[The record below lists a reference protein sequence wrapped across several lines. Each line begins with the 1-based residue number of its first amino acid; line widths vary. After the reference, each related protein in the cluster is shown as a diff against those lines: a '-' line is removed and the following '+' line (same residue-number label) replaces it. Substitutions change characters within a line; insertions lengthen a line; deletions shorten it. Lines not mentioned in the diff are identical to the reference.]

1 MGGNAATA
9 TRPTEAAMIPVGG
22 EGADHGRNGVLM
34 SLRGLQRHY
43 PMGEHLV
50 RALDGVDLEIHRGE
64 FVVIMGS
71 SGSGKSTLMHIL
83 GCLDVPTGGTFH
95 MDGRDV
101 SRLADDHLSRVRNK
115 HVGFVFQQFNLL
127 PNLTVLENIA
137 LAMVYSGAART
148 TRRERARHYADLL
161 GLGERLGHRPGELSG
176 GQAQRVAIA
185 RALVNEPDIILAD
198 EPTGNL
204 DSRTGTEIMGV
215 LHDLHDQGYTILMV
229 THDPQFAAVGTRRIV
244 LRDGRVIEDVSG
256 DARIAAGV
264 SPADAPRPEGRM
276 RILDLLSMGVR
287 EGLLAHKMRT
297 ALTMLGIVIAVAG
310 VIAMSSFSLGSK
322 RKQADQ
328 IRALGA
334 NMVRVVDNRLEG
346 EKLSKARIAGSPGL
360 QLQDM
365 EQIRQRVPGV
375 ALAAAA
381 REIKLNVVADTDR
394 AIAPRIVGVA
404 GDYLG
409 VNNLRVAAGRFLDDE
424 DQERSARVA
433 VLGHAIAER
442 MRGSTPLGR
451 QILLGG
457 TPYRVVGVLA
467 NRNVDTEGLEATGAT
482 DTNYD
487 LLIPLRT
494 ILTRT
499 RFMEMRSE
507 IDEIHLQLETE
518 DILHIAGAS
527 IRRLLQ
533 VAHGG
538 EEDFSLVVPLDLL
551 KQKQQAQRLLDILT
565 ICISSIGLVVGGIG
579 IMNIMLASVT
589 ERIREI
595 GIRRAVGG
603 TQKDILYQF
612 LSEAVLISV
621 TGGIV
626 GIMVALVV
634 VAATC
639 TLFDLPIV
647 VSPLMVTIAIMAAT
661 ATGLVFGIYPA
672 AKAARENPVEA
683 LRYE

>member
-1 MGGNAATA
+1 MDGTTAISPAT
-9 TRPTEAAMIPVGG
+9 TV
-22 EGADHGRNGVLM
+22 DHARNGLLM
-34 SLRGLQRHY
+34 RLRGLRRHY

-83 GCLDVPTGGTFH
+83 GCLDVPTDGTFH

-101 SRLADDHLSRVRNK
+101 SALPDGHLSRVRNR

-127 PNLTVLENIA
+127 ASLTVLENIA
-137 LAMVYSGAART
+137 LAMVYSGVDRR
-148 TRRERARHYADLL
+148 TRRERAREYADLL
-161 GLGERLGHRPGELSG
+161 GLGDRLGHRPSELSG

-204 DSRTGTEIMGV
+204 DSRTGEEIMDV
-215 LHDLHDQGYTILMV
+215 LYGLHERGYTILMV
-229 THDPQFAAVGTRRIV
+229 THDPKFADVGTRRIV
-244 LRDGRVIEDVSG
+244 LRDGRIIEDVPGKRTVAASPSASG
-256 DARIAAGV
+256 ATGPTR
-264 SPADAPRPEGRM
+264 RM
-276 RILDLLSMGVR
+276 RILDLLRVGVR

-297 ALTMLGIVIAVAG
+297 ALTMLGIIIAVAG

-322 RKQADQ
+322 QKQADQ

-334 NMVRVVDNRLEG
+334 NLIRVVDRRLEG

-360 QLQDM
+360 RLGDM
-365 EQIRQRVPGV
+365 ARIRERVPGV
-375 ALAAAA
+375 KLAAAA
-381 REIKLNVVADTDR
+381 REIKLNVVADSER
-394 AIAPRIVGVA
+394 PLSPRIVGVA

-409 VNNLRVAAGRFLDDE
+409 VNNLRVAAGRFIDDE
-424 DQERSARVA
+424 DQSRSARVA

-442 MRGSTPLGR
+442 MGGGTPLGR

-457 TPYRVVGVLA
+457 TPYRVIGVLA

-507 IDEIHLQLETE
+507 IDEIRLQLETE
-518 DILHIAGAS
+518 DMLHTAGAS

-612 LSEAVLISV
+612 LSESVLISV
-621 TGGIV
+621 TGGV
-626 GIMVALVV
+626 AGIMVALVV

-639 TLFDLPIV
+639 RAFNLPIV
-647 VSPLMVTIAIMAAT
+647 VSPLMVAVSIVAAT
-661 ATGLVFGIYPA
+661 TTGLVFGLYPA
-672 AKAARENPVEA
+672 VKAAAANPVEA

>member
-1 MGGNAATA
+1 MKIVAET
-9 TRPTEAAMIPVGG
+9 PDG
-22 EGADHGRNGVLM
+22 ERCGDVLM
-34 SLRGLQRHY
+34 RLVGLRRHY

-50 RALDGVDLEIHRGE
+50 KALDGVDLEIRRGE
-64 FVVIMGS
+64 FIAIMGS

-83 GCLDVPTGGTFH
+83 GCLDVPTGGAFR

-101 SRLADDHLSRVRNK
+101 SGLSDNHLSRVRNK

-137 LAMVYSGAART
+137 LAMVYSGADRRT
-148 TRRERARHYADLL
+148 RHERARHYAELL
-161 GLGERLGHRPGELSG
+161 GLGDRLSHRPTELSG

-204 DSRTGTEIMGV
+204 DSRTGEEIMDV
-215 LHDLHDQGYTILMV
+215 LYGLHGRGYTILMV
-229 THDPQFAAVGTRRIV
+229 THDPKFADVGTRRIV
-244 LRDGRVIEDVSG
+244 LRDGQVIEDVPGRRSLPS
-256 DARIAAGV
+256 AEPSSSPQAA
-264 SPADAPRPEGRM
+264 RPEGRI
-276 RILDLLSMGVR
+276 RILDLLRMGVR

-322 RKQADQ
+322 QKQADQ

-334 NMVRVVDNRLEG
+334 NLIRVVDSRLEG

-360 QLQDM
+360 RLKDM
-365 EQIRQRVPGV
+365 RQIRDRVPGV
-375 ALAAAA
+375 VLAAAA
-381 REIKLNVVADTDR
+381 REIKLNVVADSER
-394 AIAPRIVGVA
+394 AIAPRIVGIA
-404 GDYLG
+404 GDYLA
-409 VNNLRVAAGRFLDDE
+409 VNNLRVARGRFIDDE
-424 DQERSARVA
+424 DQNRSARVA

-442 MRGSTPLGR
+442 MGGATPVGR
-451 QILLGG
+451 QVLLGG
-457 TPYRVVGVLA
+457 TPYRIVGVLA

-494 ILTRT
+494 VLTRT
-499 RFMEMRSE
+499 RFMDMRSE
-507 IDEIHLQLETE
+507 VDEIHLQLETE
-518 DILHIAGAS
+518 DMLHEAGTS

-565 ICISSIGLVVGGIG
+565 ICISSIGLIVGGIG

-603 TQKDILYQF
+603 TKDDILYQF
-612 LSEAVLISV
+612 LSESVLISV
-621 TGGIV
+621 TGGVV

-639 TLFDLPIV
+639 TAFDLPIV
-647 VSPLMVTIAIMAAT
+647 ISPLMVAISIIAAT
-661 ATGLVFGIYPA
+661 TTGLVFGLYPA
-672 AKAARENPVEA
+672 ARAAAANPVEA